1 MYNKV
6 KIPILRKTIPELFRF
21 LLCKEHKHNEEFV
34 E

>member
-21 LLCKEHKHNEEFV
+21 LPCDEQKHNGEFV